1 MHTHGNYAGICK
13 CVQDKANTSK
23 WINANIPEKFKELTV
38 KSFDCNLYSNSN
50 SITIAC
56 NAKDAA
62 IAYLTYFRENEALGE
77 GLYLHSHTKGS
88 GKTRLAISIGNAII
102 KNYGKATKFMRCL
115 ELLSKVKESYRDDS
129 EYSEHQIIE
138 EICKIPV
145 LILDEIGVGNASDA
159 DNKILTRIVENR
171 GTNKKI
177 TILTSN
183 CDIDELPYDE
193 RVISKLKE
201 QVRRIEM
208 PEESVR
214 DKVAK
219 QRDIEFGKQISLSR

>member
-1 MHTHGNYAGICK
+1 M
-13 CVQDKANTSK
+13 ANTSK
-23 WINANIPEKFKELTV
+23 WINASIPEKFKDLTV
-38 KSFDCNLYSNSN
+38 NSFNCNAYGKEDSVIL
-50 SITIAC
+50 AC
-56 NAKDAA
+56 NAKDAV
-62 IAYLTYFRENEALGE
+62 IAYLTNFKQNEELGE

-88 GKTRLAISIGNAII
+88 GKTRLAISAGNAII
-102 KNYGKATKFMRCL
+102 RNYSKATKFIRCL
-115 ELLSKVKESYRDDS
+115 DLLSKVKESYREDS
-129 EYSEHQIIE
+129 EYSEHQIID

-145 LILDEIGVGNASDA
+145 LILDEIGVGNASDS

-201 QVRRIEM
+201 QVRRIKM

-214 DKVAK
+214 DRVAE
-219 QRDIEFGKQISLSR
+219 QRDIEFGKQISLLR